1 LNIESGF
8 VYRRNRSSTIPG
20 KRVRCKR
27 LIIRDLKLKGFRN
40 LKSCEISFGKSTN
53 LIYGLNGV
61 GKTSLLEAIFLLS
74 FGKSF
79 LDRKK
84 SNLVNHDADEFI
96 LRLTCSHPHGLS
108 QLSACYHNRFSL
120 FLNDKKTN
128 IFEINPYLY
137 PVFFSSSDY
146 NLYIENI
153 PHTRKM
159 VDRFIFGVYP
169 LYIRYILGYNRALK
183 QKNYLLKTT
192 RDIPGLRSWNK
203 IMSELAE
210 KLSGIKMKF
219 IEKLNTE
226 ITGKFAGNL
235 TVRCRPSF
243 KVEPGISRASFFEQM
258 ESVRE
263 SELKAQRS
271 LLGPHLDGFDILLN
285 SRPLKFYSSGEKKI
299 HLLMIYISFIELYRR
314 VNQQYPV
321 FLLDDFD
328 TAIDAENIDFL
339 MKNYPEMQVIATSVS
354 LNPDFDRIIELKK
367 EN

>member
-1 LNIESGF
+1 
-8 VYRRNRSSTIPG
+8 
-20 KRVRCKR
+20 
-27 LIIRDLKLKGFRN
+27 LIIRDLKLNGFRN
-40 LKSCEISFGKSTN
+40 LKKYEISFCKSTN
-53 LIYGLNGV
+53 LIYGLNGA
-61 GKTSLLEAIFLLS
+61 GKTSLLEAIFLLA

-79 LDRKK
+79 LNRKK
-84 SNLVNHDADEFI
+84 SDLVNQDADEFI
-96 LRLTCSHPHGLS
+96 IRLTCDQPHGSS
-108 QLSACYHNRFSL
+108 QVSACYDNHFSL
-120 FLNDKKTN
+120 FLNEKKTN
-128 IFEINPYLY
+128 IFEINRYLY

-146 NLYIENI
+146 NLYLENI

-183 QKNYLLKTT
+183 QKNFLLKRTQ
-192 RDIPGLRSWNK
+192 DISELRSWNK

-210 KLSGIKMKF
+210 KILEIKMKF
-219 IEKLNTE
+219 LEKLNTE
-226 ITGKFAGNL
+226 ITGKFDREL
-235 TVRCRPSF
+235 TVHYRPSLE
-243 KVEPGISRASFFEQM
+243 VDQGISRTSFFRQM

-299 HLLMIYISFIELYRR
+299 HLLMIYISFIELFKRLK
-314 VNQQYPV
+314 QEYPV

-328 TAIDAENIDFL
+328 TAIDSKNIDFL
-339 MKNYPEMQVIATSVS
+339 MKNYPEMQVIATSVTA
-354 LNPDFDRIIELKK
+354 NHDFQRVIQLKK